1 MGTAVISFPMDGS
14 NLPNHEELAALHERF
29 REIKHGICNSM
40 AVVMALSELGQSNQA
55 HYEKLGK
62 TVLTRGPEMIR
73 QLQDF
78 SNELGAMVKAA
89 APKTPAAPKQA

>member
-1 MGTAVISFPMDGS
+1 MDSS
-14 NLPNHEELAALHERF
+14 NHPSHEELAALHEKF
-29 REIKHGICNSM
+29 REIKHAISNSM
-40 AVVMALSELGQSNQA
+40 AVIMALSELGQSNQA

-78 SNELGAMVKAA
+78 STSLGNMVKAS
-89 APKTPAAPKQA
+89 APGATAGPKQG